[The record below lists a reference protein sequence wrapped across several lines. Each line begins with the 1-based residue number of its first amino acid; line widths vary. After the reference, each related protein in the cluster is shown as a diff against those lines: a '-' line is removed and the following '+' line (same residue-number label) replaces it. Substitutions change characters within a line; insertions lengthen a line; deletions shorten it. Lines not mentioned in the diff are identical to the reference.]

1 MNTWKLRFARLL
13 EVRHADPDQARRGRL
28 LNILLLGL
36 AALSGLGLI
45 GDFITGQAPE
55 AASLIILVPA
65 CEIAIA
71 GLFALNRRSPRWA
84 AWLFLIGL
92 LVAISFSDTPHEVF
106 SGRTTA
112 LLVVP
117 IFASSLLLF
126 PTASFIMTALASV
139 VLLLLALAFH
149 LQEPYSLIYTG
160 GILVLTAL
168 VSWLASNSLE
178 SALADLRQ
186 LEERTRSI
194 LDSITDGVLAIAVTD
209 QAVIIDANP
218 SAAQLLKCA
227 APADLIGQELEHVLG
242 EAAPED
248 WQIIRSTFQQEA
260 AVAEWPVQLGRL
272 VLTATI
278 VPLRAPRANTSR
290 TEKRLLLTL
299 RNSTREAEAERLR
312 DEFSTLLR
320 QGIQTPLGIIEV
332 LGEDLG
338 KPQSSAARQS
348 TAESLLGQVR
358 RLKQTISALLDRDQ
372 LSRRRLDV
380 QLAVASLPPCLEEI
394 AQNVRSQTLAQGVR
408 VLLDHLP
415 LSPDQVTTDR
425 HLLVQA
431 GSNLVYHLLAQ
442 TQAEEILVR
451 VGRKDLTHWLLQVT
465 DYSTHDLPYGPL
477 LSSTVRVTAEPTV
490 NWLLAEQLVAAL
502 HGELQVG
509 QNGKGQTLIQVLFD
523 GLGASG
529 RAQ

>member
-55 AASLIILVPA
+55 AASLIILVPS

-92 LVAISFSDTPHEVF
+92 LVAIAFSDTPHEVF

-209 QAVIIDANP
+209 TAVIIDANP

-227 APADLIGQELEHVLG
+227 APADLIGQELERVLG

-278 VPLRAPRANTSR
+278 VPLRAAQANTPR

-299 RNSTREAEAERLR
+299 RNSTREAEAERLQA
-312 DEFSTLLR
+312 EFSTLLR
-320 QGIQTPLGIIEV
+320 QGLQTPLGIIEV
-332 LGEDLG
+332 LSADLCAAQ
-338 KPQSSAARQS
+338 PASRSASS
-348 TAESLLGQVR
+348 ESLLGQVR
-358 RLKQTISALLDRDQ
+358 RLRQTVTDLLDRDQ

-380 QLAVASLPPCLEEI
+380 QPATASLPPCLEEM
-394 AQNVRSQTLAQGVR
+394 AQAVRTQAHTQGVR
-408 VLLDHLP
+408 VVLDHLP

-425 HLLVQA
+425 QLLVQA
-431 GSNLVYHLLAQ
+431 GRNLLFHLLAQ
-442 TQAEEILVR
+442 TQADKVLVR
-451 VGRKDLTHWLLQVT
+451 VGRKDMKHWLLQVT
-465 DYSTHDLPYGPL
+465 DYPALDLPYGPL
-477 LSSTVRVTAEPTV
+477 LSNTAPATVEPTV

-502 HGELQVG
+502 QGELQVG
-509 QNGKGQTLIQVLFD
+509 QNGKGQTLIQAVFD
-523 GLGASG
+523 GLGS
-529 RAQ
+529 QS